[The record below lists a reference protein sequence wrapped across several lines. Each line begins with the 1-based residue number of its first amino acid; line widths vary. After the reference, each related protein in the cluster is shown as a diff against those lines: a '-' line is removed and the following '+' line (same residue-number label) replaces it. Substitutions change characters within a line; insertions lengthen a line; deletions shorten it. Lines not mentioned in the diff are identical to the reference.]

1 MHANLSSETSCSK
14 KLNGLLYYCPKL
26 HTHFLLMQSLLTFK
40 KVQSLKHTLKFLLI
54 SNTGWM
60 DKHLFR
66 NIEKFSDKHSLRET
80 ESGFTPPSMSEPV
93 NKLFF
98 YFVSILSQK
107 FPNWSSHN
115 HSYTSI
121 ISLCKMWPSLF
132 LHKHSFLLST
142 PNARKRIT
150 QFCRMVH
157 FRPSLAVFSNPR
169 SSVNRGNTTQC
180 GETGF

>member
-93 NKLFF
+93 NCFF
-98 YFVSILSQK
+98 I
-107 FPNWSSHN
+107 
-115 HSYTSI
+115 
-121 ISLCKMWPSLF
+121 LF
-132 LHKHSFLLST
+132 LFSHKNFLID
-142 PNARKRIT
+142 PAIT
-150 QFCRMVH
+150 TVTLLLFLYVKCGQVSSYINIH
-157 FRPSLAVFSNPR
+157 FSYPLPTLGR
-169 SSVNRGNTTQC
+169 
-180 GETGF
+180 E